1 MVTSLVSLLPEVS
14 ALGRDGYLRV
24 LVVEDNADLAKLTSV
39 LLVHHGFDVA
49 TAADGQMAIESALSF
64 RPHVI
69 LLDIGLPGMD
79 GYQVADVL
87 RADPKTRDSII
98 IAISAYDRDDYPG
111 RSGQA
116 GFDHHLVK
124 PVDFDELVLLFNPSP
139 FRARRPATPTPG
151 SRSVF
156 V

>member
-1 MVTSLVSLLPEVS
+1 MVTSLVSLPPEVG
-14 ALGRDGYLRV
+14 AAGRDGYLRV
-24 LVVEDNADLAKLTSV
+24 LVVEDNVDLAQLTSV

-49 TAADGQMAIESALSF
+49 TAADGHIAIERAVSF

-79 GYQVADVL
+79 GYQVADAL
-87 RADPKTRDSII
+87 RADPRTKDALI

-124 PVDFDELVLLFNPSP
+124 PVDFDDLVLLFNPGPSG
-139 FRARRPATPTPG
+139 ARRPATATPVA
-151 SRSVF
+151 SAVF
-156 V
+156 I